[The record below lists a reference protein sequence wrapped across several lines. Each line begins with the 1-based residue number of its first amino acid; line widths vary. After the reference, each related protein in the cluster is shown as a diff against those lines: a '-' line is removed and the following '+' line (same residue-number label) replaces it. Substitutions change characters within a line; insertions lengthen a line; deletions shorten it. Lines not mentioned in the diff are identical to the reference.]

1 MSECFTVTKKIEIN
15 KMFYCKTNVVVDRR
29 NAAEVS
35 MTREIIASRCKVEL
49 MERKNLSIRSN
60 TDSSNDQ

>member
-1 MSECFTVTKKIEIN
+1 MSECFIVTKKIEIN
-15 KMFYCKTNVVVDRR
+15 KMFYCKTNVVDRR